1 MAANNQELQNL
12 VNYGLVKAHVAMG
25 LIFFIIVALMGF
37 LYSLQLDGIYP
48 FPGIEF
54 LSPGRV
60 RMIHTAGAA
69 YGFLVN
75 MFTGLL
81 YWAVPRFTGYRI
93 LSDALG
99 WFMFIALQVAVLITV
114 VAILFLGMA
123 DSVEWGETPWWLDP
137 IIVFWLLLHLIQF
150 GAPLFKASQRGP
162 LYVTGWYLAAMLVW
176 TPLVVFMGNLFQ
188 DSGP

>member
-1 MAANNQELQNL
+1 MANNQELTNL

-25 LIFFIIVALMGF
+25 LLFFVIVGLVGF

-75 MFTGLL
+75 MFAGLL
-81 YWAVPRFTGYRI
+81 YWAVP
-93 LSDALG
+93 
-99 WFMFIALQVAVLITV
+99 
-114 VAILFLGMA
+114 
-123 DSVEWGETPWWLDP
+123 
-137 IIVFWLLLHLIQF
+137 
-150 GAPLFKASQRGP
+150 
-162 LYVTGWYLAAMLVW
+162 
-176 TPLVVFMGNLFQ
+176 
-188 DSGP
+188 